1 MKEKEETI
9 REIIS
14 AIANISIN
22 CGTGH
27 MKGMEIAICL
37 RNFHLRYACVLL

>member
-14 AIANISIN
+14 AIAKISIN
-22 CGTGH
+22 CRSGH
-27 MKGMEIAICL
+27 VG
-37 RNFHLRYACVLL
+37 ACK